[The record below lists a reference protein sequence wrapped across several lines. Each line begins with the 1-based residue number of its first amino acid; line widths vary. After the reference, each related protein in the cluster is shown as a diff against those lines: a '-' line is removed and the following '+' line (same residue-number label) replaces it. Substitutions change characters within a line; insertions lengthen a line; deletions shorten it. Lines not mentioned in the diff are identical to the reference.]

1 MRWEE
6 EIRAEGDITKREVE
20 EKRRRR
26 GVTHDADETDKD
38 KILLNDVNLLN
49 VLELL
54 RVDLTIGDGQNAE
67 T

>member
-6 EIRAEGDITKREVE
+6 EIRAEGDITKREEE

-26 GVTHDADETDKD
+26 GDTHDADETDKD